1 MKRLIMT
8 LIAAGAVASLPATA
22 SADVLSEVKSNG
34 KLVCGVLGVNEPFAY
49 QDVQSRELVGYEID
63 LCRLMA
69 ADLGVQPELKVV
81 TSQSRIPEL
90 SQRRVDVLISL
101 LTYTEERAQQVDFSN
116 NYLSTA
122 WKCMVVEDSEF
133 KKLGDL
139 AEARVAILKGSVLEA
154 PFIQQY
160 PKAKILSLDDTS
172 TSLLALFQGKVD
184 ATCNNQVTVRL
195 VALRT
200 KDAEPTRLLPE
211 PIMTATT
218 GMAVKKGEKSFVEYI
233 NGFLDKIEQNGSGQ
247 KLFDKWL
254 GADSKLALTR
264 EYKFGSENQK

>member
-1 MKRLIMT
+1 MKRLTAIM
-8 LIAAGAVASLPATA
+8 IAAAAAALASTA
-22 SADVLSEVKSNG
+22 ANADVLSDVKSNG

-63 LCRLMA
+63 LCRMLA
-69 ADLGVQPELKVV
+69 EDLGVTAELKVV

-101 LTYTEERAQQVDFSN
+101 LSYTAERAQQVDFSN
-116 NYLSTA
+116 NYLSSA
-122 WKCMVVEDSEF
+122 WKCMVLEDSEF
-133 KKLGDL
+133 KKLDDL
-139 AEARVAILKGSVLEA
+139 AEARVAILKGSVLEK
-154 PFIQQY
+154 PFIEKY
-160 PKAKILSLDDTS
+160 PKARILSLDDTS

-200 KDAEPTRLLPE
+200 QGAVPTRLLPE
-211 PIMTATT
+211 PILTATT

-233 NGFLDKIEQNGSGQ
+233 NGFLDKIESNGKGQ
-247 KLFDKWL
+247 ALFDKWL
-254 GADSKLALTR
+254 GSGSKLALQR
-264 EYKFGSENQK
+264 EYKFGSPQQE